1 MGDPTR
7 GEHVDVNRVDAR
19 RVQTRLERRREHVAR
34 SPRITA
40 DEDRALSSTSAAARP
55 NASARSAVSSVL
67 ATPRIPSVPKRREDP
82 PKSSEGTGGCLALGV
97 LRRRRAFLNPYFLRS
112 ARLASRVR
120 KPLRLSTGRN
130 SGS

>member
-1 MGDPTR
+1 MFGSGGEMGDPTR

-67 ATPRIPSVPKRREDP
+67 ATPRIPSVPKRRRI
-82 PKSSEGTGGCLALGV
+82 
-97 LRRRRAFLNPYFLRS
+97 RRSRPRAP
-112 ARLASRVR
+112 AGA
-120 KPLRLSTGRN
+120 
-130 SGS
+130 